1 MNAPI
6 IRLFVVFMVLFAG
19 LVGATSWWT
28 VLAADSARNNPKNK
42 RELFKSLEVR
52 RGAITSAGGTELAR
66 SVQGPGDTFARE
78 YGPEAESVSHLLG
91 YYYPLG
97 IGDAGTERFRADA
110 LSGVSDE
117 LDTLFEQIVGG
128 SPDVGDDVRTNI
140 DLDAQRVAIQQL
152 GGRKGAVVVMEPDTG
167 RVRVMASVPGYDP
180 AALEDDDVYSDLAT
194 DDENSP
200 LVNRATQSLYPPG
213 STFKVLTAVAAID
226 SGEFTPDSV
235 LDGSSP
241 QNVSATPLSN
251 FGGQSFGPVTLTQ
264 ALTNSINTVW
274 AEVGVRLGDETMTEY
289 MERFGLYEEPPI
301 DYPAGQVDV
310 SGAYDEDGEPVK
322 PAGAGLDLGR
332 IAIGQAGLLT
342 TPLQMAMIASAV
354 GNDGVLMEPRI
365 AREITDR
372 DGRTVEEIEPERVRR
387 VMSEETAEQV
397 TAMMRNVVDSG
408 SGVAA
413 ALEGTGVAGKT
424 GTAEI
429 DIANNINQLWF
440 IAFAPS
446 DDPEVAIAVTVERA
460 VGGQGGQVAAPIA
473 RAVLESLLD

>member
-6 IRLFVVFMVLFAG
+6 VRLFAVFMVLFAG

-28 VLAADSARNNPKNK
+28 VLAAESVRDNPKNQ
-42 RELFKSLEVR
+42 RALLKSLEVR

-66 SVQGPGDTFARE
+66 SVQGPGDTYERE
-78 YGPEAESVSHLLG
+78 YSPQAETVSHVLG

-110 LSGVSDE
+110 LSGVTGE
-117 LDTLFEQIVGG
+117 LDTLFEEIAGG
-128 SPDVGDDVRTNI
+128 RPDVGDDVRTNL

-152 GGRKGAVVVMEPDTG
+152 GDRKGAVVVMEPDTG

-180 AALEDDDVYSDLAT
+180 AALEDDDVFTDLTT
-194 DDENSP
+194 DNENSP
-200 LVNRATQSLYPPG
+200 LLNRATQSLYPPG

-226 SGEFTPDSV
+226 SGKFTPDSV

-241 QNVSATPLSN
+241 QTFSATPLSN
-251 FGGQSFGPVTLTQ
+251 FAGQSFGSVTLTQ
-264 ALTNSINTVW
+264 ALTQSINTVW
-274 AEVGVRLGDETMTEY
+274 AEVGVQIGDETMTKY

-301 DYPAGQVDV
+301 DYPAGQVET
-310 SGAYDEDGEPVK
+310 SGVYDDEGLVK
-322 PAGAGLDLGR
+322 PTDAGLDLAR

-342 TPLQMAMIASAV
+342 TPLQMAMIAAAV

-387 VMSEETAEQV
+387 VMSKETAQQV

-429 DIANNINQLWF
+429 DIQNNINQLWF